1 MPRNTSTTLLTV
13 GLSLLILSPSP
24 TQAEPRK
31 PKNEFERRLDK
42 GKIFVN
48 AQPVKGYDQ
57 PMGVLRAVIEA
68 PPEIVWPLVGD
79 CARYKTTMN
88 RVLESKKKLLGGGK
102 MHCTVKL
109 DMPFPYSDI
118 SGTTLSVVKEDPK
131 TGTYSRKWD
140 MLNGRGGDYKV
151 NRGSWKVTRF
161 LDDPNRTM
169 VLYKAHGI
177 PKAWVPDWV
186 LSMARDKSLPKMIQK
201 IRKLASKEWKKK

>member
-1 MPRNTSTTLLTV
+1 MPRISTVTILLLGFTLLTV
-13 GLSLLILSPSP
+13 SPSP
-24 TQAEPRK
+24 AAARE
-31 PKNEFERRLDK
+31 PKNEFERRLSR
-42 GKIFVN
+42 GKIFIN
-48 AQPVKGYDQ
+48 AQAVRGFDQ

-102 MHCTVKL
+102 MHCTVKI

-118 SGTTLSVVKEDPK
+118 SGTTFSVVKEDLK
-131 TGTYSRKWD
+131 AGVYSRKWK
-140 MLNGRGGDYKV
+140 MLKGQEGDYKE

-161 LDDPNRTM
+161 LDDPNRTL

-177 PKAWVPDWV
+177 PKVWVPNWV
-186 LSMARDKSLPKMIQK
+186 QTWARDKSLPKMVQK
-201 IRKLASKEWKKK
+201 IRKLAKKAWKK